1 MNTDNYKNNNN
12 INNKEEN
19 NRYKD
24 IMFLLQFCMSDL
36 NANTYVEMDKIKLL
50 PLCDGHLGAIH
61 LRGQI
66 NVEEKLL
73 FQLRDMGFPYQIA
86 WSALQKHKNNIETS
100 SMWLLGLQ
108 NQITSSR
115 SNGHSD
121 HRSAF
126 QDEAWDEA
134 PYYICSEI
142 ENKLLIGDAR
152 RAVIDINKCPPRVEQ
167 ILKSKMYRCCSNTD
181 Y

>member
-1 MNTDNYKNNNN
+1 
-12 INNKEEN
+12 
-19 NRYKD
+19 
-24 IMFLLQFCMSDL
+24 MFLLQFCMSDL

-100 SMWLLGLQ
+100 SNI
-108 NQITSSR
+108 NQ
-115 SNGHSD
+115 
-121 HRSAF
+121 
-126 QDEAWDEA
+126 
-134 PYYICSEI
+134 
-142 ENKLLIGDAR
+142 
-152 RAVIDINKCPPRVEQ
+152 V
-167 ILKSKMYRCCSNTD
+167 
-181 Y
+181 